1 MKRVRPGILA
11 VRAVN
16 QYRRRDVLGY
26 LALRYYLH
34 NEAART
40 DLWAQQVATDL
51 VLTRTD
57 PPYLRVYHF
66 KDVSGEAMV
75 GHRHMYLP
83 TANEA
88 LAEAAL
94 LDECSKHPQAFL
106 NPSCVYS
113 YPLSCGKDRSGI
125 FPHYSAGL
133 RDRHDA
139 IARACDDFPDG
150 VVRYIDIKRFYP
162 SIRPKL
168 ALSAWRKISEVGRL
182 ATRWR
187 ELGEKLIDD
196 HGRLVT
202 DSEPSILTGPMFSH
216 LIGNLMLRQLDDE
229 MAGSLSVRYFRYVD
243 DITLV
248 GSKQAVGGALNTI
261 RTRLSDHGLDMHE
274 EGSPKS
280 LELPTSEWITGRDD
294 FKPSRREISWMTLIG
309 DLKRFLLAN
318 PQGHQRLHQAFRGE
332 GFRIPVLDY
341 SSAIYERSYLENI
354 KRWAS
359 TNLFFKEVKKVSIDS
374 LLLQARWLR
383 GLYESE
389 FKEFLDGFNKASA
402 FERKRRIPK
411 LRYRAG
417 RLSYL
422 ATDDVLASIASMADA
437 VPELHLY
444 SLAMFATASGKID
457 QILELGTNAAQ
468 ATAQP
473 MRAGGKTATL
483 STAVLAEA
491 EQQALAVFRLNGV
504 EVRAEKNDAA
514 ESELLE
520 FAKSG
525 SSSKLMT
532 SGNAFIREI
541 ACLHG
546 ISNAPRH
553 PEMLESVFDEDED
566 FAVDAVEQLQQS
578 LSPSG

>member
-1 MKRVRPGILA
+1 MKRERPGILA

-16 QYRRRDVLGY
+16 QYRRRDVLAY

-34 NEAART
+34 NDAART

-57 PPYLRVYHF
+57 LPYLHVHHF
-66 KDVSGEAMV
+66 KDLSGGTKV
-75 GHRHMYLP
+75 DHRLMYLP

-94 LDECSKHPQAFL
+94 LDECSKHPQAFS
-106 NPSCVYS
+106 NPACVFS
-113 YPLSCGKDRSGI
+113 YPLSSGKNRSGI

-162 SIRPKL
+162 SIQTEL
-168 ALSAWRKISEVGRL
+168 ALSAWRKISEVAGL
-182 ATRWR
+182 AVRWR

-196 HGRLVT
+196 HGKLAT
-202 DSEPSILTGPMFSH
+202 GSKPSILTGPMFSH
-216 LIGNLMLRQLDDE
+216 LIGNLVLRQLDDE
-229 MAGSLSVRYFRYVD
+229 LADSLPARYFRYVD

-248 GSKQAVGGALNTI
+248 GSKQAVGNSLNII
-261 RTRLSDHGLDMHE
+261 RARLSDLGLDMHE
-274 EGSPKS
+274 DWSPKS
-280 LELPTSEWITGRDD
+280 LELPTSEWSSGRDD
-294 FKPSRREISWMTLIG
+294 FRPSRREISWMTLIG

-318 PQGHQRLHQAFRGE
+318 PERHQRLHQAFRGE

-341 SSAIYERSYLENI
+341 SSAIFERSYLESVQ
-354 KRWAS
+354 RWAS
-359 TNLFFKEVKKVSIDS
+359 SEWIRRKVRKVSIDS
-374 LLLQARWLR
+374 LLQQARWLR
-383 GLYESE
+383 GSYESE
-389 FKEFLDGFNKASA
+389 FKGLLDGFGKASA

-422 ATDDVLASIASMADA
+422 ATDDVLASIAAMADT
-437 VPELHLY
+437 VPELHLQ
-444 SLAMFATASGKID
+444 SLAMLATASGNID
-457 QILELGTNAAQ
+457 RILELGTNAAQ

-483 STAVLAEA
+483 SLSTLTEA

-504 EVRAEKNDAA
+504 EVDARRRNGAA
-514 ESELLE
+514 ESELLK
-520 FAKSG
+520 FAESG
-525 SSSKLMT
+525 SDGKLMT
-532 SGNAFIREI
+532 SGNTFIREI

-546 ISNAPRH
+546 IANSPRH

-566 FAVDAVEQLQQS
+566 FAIDAVEQLQQS
-578 LSPSG
+578 LSP

>member
-16 QYRRRDVLGY
+16 QYRRRDVLSY

-40 DLWAQQVATDL
+40 DLWARQVATDL

-57 PPYLRVYHF
+57 LPYLHVHHF
-66 KDVSGEAMV
+66 KDLSGGAKV
-75 GHRHMYLP
+75 DHRLMYLP

-94 LDECSKHPQAFL
+94 LEECSKHPQAFA
-106 NPSCVYS
+106 NPSCVFS
-113 YPLSCGKDRSGI
+113 YPLNSGKDRSGI

-133 RDRHDA
+133 RSRHDA

-162 SIRPKL
+162 SIRTEL
-168 ALSAWRKISEVGRL
+168 ALTAWRKISEVAGL
-182 ATRWR
+182 AVRWR

-196 HGRLVT
+196 HGKLGT
-202 DSEPSILTGPMFSH
+202 GSKPSILTGPMFSH
-216 LIGNLMLRQLDDE
+216 LIGNLVLRQLDDE
-229 MAGSLSVRYFRYVD
+229 LAGNLPARYFRYVD
-243 DITLV
+243 DITLA
-248 GSKQAVGGALNTI
+248 GSKQAVGDSLDIVRA
-261 RTRLSDHGLDMHE
+261 RLSDIGLDMHE
-274 EGSPKS
+274 DWSPKS
-280 LELPTSEWITGRDD
+280 LELSTSEWSSGRND
-294 FKPSRREISWMTLIG
+294 FRQSRREISWMTLIG

-318 PQGHQRLHQAFRGE
+318 PDGHQRLHQAFRNE

-341 SSAIYERSYLENI
+341 SSAIFERSYLESV
-354 KRWAS
+354 KRWVS
-359 TNLFFKEVKKVSIDS
+359 SEWFRRKVRKVSFES
-374 LLLQARWLR
+374 LLQQARWLR
-383 GLYESE
+383 GSYESE
-389 FKEFLDGFNKASA
+389 FKELLDGFDKASA

-422 ATDDVLASIASMADA
+422 ATDDALASIAAMAGT
-437 VPELHLY
+437 VPELHLQ
-444 SLAMFATASGKID
+444 SLAMLATASGNID
-457 QILELGTNAAQ
+457 LILKLGTNAAQ

-483 STAVLAEA
+483 TLTTLTEA
-491 EQQALAVFRLNGV
+491 EQQALAVFRLNGI
-504 EVRAEKNDAA
+504 EVDARKRNEAA
-514 ESELLE
+514 ESELLK
-520 FAKSG
+520 FAESG
-525 SSSKLMT
+525 SDTKLMT

-546 ISNAPRH
+546 IANAPRH

-566 FAVDAVEQLQQS
+566 FAIDAVEQLQQS
-578 LSPSG
+578 LSP